1 MYNDKSFNE
10 FLKEF
15 MNDDFLGGINNT
27 RITLPK
33 IRRNTNLSTRE
44 YGQNV
49 PTTNVYE
56 DEWSFRYE
64 LSTPGFTKTDL
75 TIELE
80 ESLLMVKGEIK
91 TEKKDKS
98 ECISKEYHSS
108 KFYRAFTLPENVV
121 CDEVHAK
128 VENGITT
135 IFLPK
140 VTPTKNKKVNR
151 KIDIA

>member
-27 RITLPK
+27 KITLPK

-75 TIELE
+75 TIE
-80 ESLLMVKGEIK
+80 
-91 TEKKDKS
+91 
-98 ECISKEYHSS
+98 
-108 KFYRAFTLPENVV
+108 
-121 CDEVHAK
+121 
-128 VENGITT
+128 
-135 IFLPK
+135 
-140 VTPTKNKKVNR
+140 
-151 KIDIA
+151 